1 MAALLLKQQG
11 HDVIG
16 IHMSNWDH
24 EEEGSSGECSER
36 EREDAR
42 LVCDRLGIGFHPV
55 SFIREYWQDV
65 FQPFVEGIVAG
76 GTPNPDVSCNQ
87 HIKFDRFHSHAI
99 SLGAEWVAT
108 GHYARVR
115 HRHDGVSDLLTAA
128 DPNKDQTY
136 FLSTVSQAALRRAL
150 FPLGHLP
157 KASASAATAAR
168 LSPSLPTRNA
178 RLTVSRESS
187 RPPATRRASPAP
199 RLSAPH
205 RELGHRCFQ
214 RPHDTPARPLAPPPC
229 PSPTRL
235 LPVLAPPPSPF
246 PQPEVR
252 RIAGEAN
259 LHTALKKDST
269 GICFVGKRKFRDF
282 IRGYLP
288 DQARGPM
295 VCIESGRVLGRHE
308 GLLMYTHGQRAR
320 VGGLGGRW
328 CVRTCPLAP
337 PCPAPRPT
345 KHPFPHHRHTQTPR
359 PSPPPV
365 PPPPVLAGWTDA
377 ALPTSTSHPFEPMRP
392 CPFTLA
398 CLPPP
403 RLPSH

>member
-1 MAALLLKQQG
+1 MWALRARARRVALCAGRRRRLATVAVGLSGGVDSSVAALLLKQQG

-128 DPNKDQTY
+128 DANKDQTY

-150 FPLGHLP
+150 FPLGHLL

-178 RLTVSRESS
+178 CLTVSRQSS
-187 RPPATRRASPAP
+187 RPPAIRRVSPAP

-205 RELGHRCFQ
+205 WGLGHRCFQ
-214 RPHDTPARPLAPPPC
+214 TPA
-229 PSPTRL
+229 
-235 LPVLAPPPSPF
+235 
-246 PQPEVR
+246 
-252 RIAGEAN
+252 
-259 LHTALKKDST
+259 
-269 GICFVGKRKFRDF
+269 
-282 IRGYLP
+282 
-288 DQARGPM
+288 
-295 VCIESGRVLGRHE
+295 
-308 GLLMYTHGQRAR
+308 
-320 VGGLGGRW
+320 
-328 CVRTCPLAP
+328 
-337 PCPAPRPT
+337 
-345 KHPFPHHRHTQTPR
+345 
-359 PSPPPV
+359 
-365 PPPPVLAGWTDA
+365 
-377 ALPTSTSHPFEPMRP
+377 
-392 CPFTLA
+392 
-398 CLPPP
+398 
-403 RLPSH
+403 

>member
-1 MAALLLKQQG
+1 MWALRARARRVALCAGRRRRLATVAVGLSGGVDSSVAALLLKQQG

-128 DPNKDQTY
+128 DANKDQTY

-150 FPLGHLP
+150 FPLGHLL
-157 KASASAATAAR
+157 K
-168 LSPSLPTRNA
+168 
-178 RLTVSRESS
+178 
-187 RPPATRRASPAP
+187 
-199 RLSAPH
+199 
-205 RELGHRCFQ
+205 
-214 RPHDTPARPLAPPPC
+214 
-229 PSPTRL
+229 
-235 LPVLAPPPSPF
+235 
-246 PQPEVR
+246 PEVR

-288 DQARGPM
+288 DQARGPL
-295 VCIESGRVLGRHE
+295 VCVESGRVLGRHE

-328 CVRTCPLAP
+328 YIADKDPATNTLLVRMERWGKTPLP
-337 PCPAPRPT
+337 L
-345 KHPFPHHRHTQTPR
+345 Q
-359 PSPPPV
+359 
-365 PPPPVLAGWTDA
+365 LALD
-377 ALPTSTSHPFEPMRP
+377 EPL
-392 CPFTLA
+392 FTLA
-398 CLPPP
+398 
-403 RLPSH
+403 